1 MRSRLEAL
9 FRIPTDSTL
18 VQFFRYLF
26 VGGAAF
32 VVDFGSLFL
41 LTEYAGIY
49 YLTSAAIAFLLGLL
63 VNYLLSIVWVF
74 NRRTVERRWVE
85 FGVFALIGVVGLGLN
100 ELFIW
105 TFTERFHLYYMV
117 SKLVA
122 TGLVLIWNFAARKF
136 LLFR

>member
-1 MRSRLEAL
+1 LRSILEAL

-18 VQFFRYLF
+18 VQFFRYSV
-26 VGGAAF
+26 VGGGAF
-32 VVDFGSLFL
+32 VIDFSSLYV

-63 VNYLLSIVWVF
+63 ASYLLSIVWVF

-105 TFTERFHLYYMV
+105 FFTEHFHLYYMI

>member
-18 VQFFRYLF
+18 VQFLRYTF

-32 VVDFGSLFL
+32 VLDFGTLFV
-41 LTEYAGIY
+41 LTEYGGVY
-49 YLTSAAIAFLLGLL
+49 YLTSAAIAFLLGL
-63 VNYLLSIVWVF
+63 VANYALSIFWVF
-74 NRRTVERRWVE
+74 SRRTLERRWLE
-85 FGVFALIGVVGLGLN
+85 FGVFALVGVVGLGFN

-105 TFTERFHLYYMV
+105 FFTEHVHLYYMI
-117 SKLVA
+117 SKVIA
-122 TGLVLIWNFAARKF
+122 TALVLIWNFLARKY

>member
-18 VQFFRYLF
+18 IQFVRYLF

-32 VVDFGSLFL
+32 VVDFGSLYV
-41 LTEYAGIY
+41 LTEYVGIY

-63 VNYLLSIVWVF
+63 ANYLLSIFWVF
-74 NRRTVERRWVE
+74 SRRTLERRWLE
-85 FGVFALIGVVGLGLN
+85 FGIFALIGVVGLGLN

-105 TFTERFHLYYMV
+105 FFTEHFQLYYMI
-117 SKLVA
+117 SKLIA
-122 TGLVLIWNFAARKF
+122 TALVLLWNFTARKF